1 MSVTYHTSPL
11 LRYGHPR
18 FFSAVL
24 PSTSPKNRRPCLVL
38 GTCGESRMSYRSNT
52 RGVTF
57 LELIIA
63 VGILGLL
70 LAVITPS
77 FLNFRRNSILNT
89 ETQEVITII
98 NKARLSAMSSKG
110 DMKYGVHLESGKI
123 VLFPGTIYTG
133 GASGNE
139 EHILN
144 SALTFSVITVNGGGA
159 NVVFEK
165 ITGATS
171 QNATTTLL
179 VTGSTASTTIVI
191 HPTGIAS
198 MQ

>member
-1 MSVTYHTSPL
+1 MIYRTHT
-11 LRYGHPR
+11 H
-18 FFSAVL
+18 
-24 PSTSPKNRRPCLVL
+24 
-38 GTCGESRMSYRSNT
+38 
-52 RGVTF
+52 GVTF
-57 LELIIA
+57 LELTIT

-70 LAVITPS
+70 LAVIMPS
-77 FLNFRRNSILNT
+77 FLNFRRSSILNT
-89 ETQEVITII
+89 EMQEVVTLI

-110 DMKYGVHLESGKI
+110 DMKYGVHFESGKI
-123 VLFPGTIYTG
+123 VLFPGAVYAG
-133 GASGNE
+133 GASENE

-144 SALTFSVITVNGGGA
+144 SALMFSAITVNGGGA
-159 NVVFEK
+159 DVIFEK

-191 HPTGIAS
+191 SPTGVTS

>member
-1 MSVTYHTSPL
+1 MRSKV
-11 LRYGHPR
+11 
-18 FFSAVL
+18 
-24 PSTSPKNRRPCLVL
+24 KNQK
-38 GTCGESRMSYRSNT
+38 SKKS

-63 VGILGLL
+63 VGILGMLL
-70 LAVITPS
+70 TVIMPS

-123 VLFPGTIYTG
+123 VLFPGTTYTA
-133 GASGNE
+133 GASRNE
-139 EHILN
+139 EHILDGV
-144 SALTFSVITVNGGGA
+144 LTLSTITVNGGGS

>member
-1 MSVTYHTSPL
+1 MKITS
-11 LRYGHPR
+11 
-18 FFSAVL
+18 A
-24 PSTSPKNRRPCLVL
+24 K
-38 GTCGESRMSYRSNT
+38 SRGLT
-52 RGVTF
+52 L
-57 LELIIA
+57 LELLIVI
-63 VGILGLL
+63 GILALL
-70 LAVITPS
+70 VATIVPS
-77 FLNFRRNSILNT
+77 FLSFRRNSILNT

-123 VLFPGTIYTG
+123 VLFPGTTYTG

-139 EHILN
+139 EHILDV
-144 SALTFSVITVNGGGA
+144 ALTFSTITVNGGGA